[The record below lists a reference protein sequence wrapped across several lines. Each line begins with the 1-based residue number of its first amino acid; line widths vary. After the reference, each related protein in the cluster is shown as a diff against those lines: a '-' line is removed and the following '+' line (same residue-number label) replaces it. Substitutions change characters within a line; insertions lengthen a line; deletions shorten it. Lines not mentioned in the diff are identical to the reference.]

1 MTPTRQ
7 QVEIARRLNE
17 RVKFIRANGGDEALL
32 LGLHDLMPPFKTILD
47 TAQAGQMDE
56 LCRHF
61 SDFHYLGQMLERMAI
76 AIASGQIEVP

>member
-1 MTPTRQ
+1 MAHTQDTDA
-7 QVEIARRLNE
+7 ARFPL
-17 RVKFIRANGGDEALL
+17 VAFHAHPDDEALL
-32 LGLHDLMPPFKTILD
+32 MGLHDLMPPFKAILD

-61 SDFHYLGQMLERMAI
+61 SDFHYLGQMLERMAM

>member
-1 MTPTRQ
+1 
-7 QVEIARRLNE
+7 
-17 RVKFIRANGGDEALL
+17 
-32 LGLHDLMPPFKTILD
+32 
-47 TAQAGQMDE
+47 MDE